1 MADPLETLELGVAV
15 WLGSS
20 VCVTE
25 IVLDDETL
33 LLSDLA
39 FVGDGEE
46 DTEDETL
53 ATVPEATGLTLP
65 LPHAV
70 LVFTVAVEI
79 WEGV

>member
-1 MADPLETLELGVAV
+1 MTDPLETLELGVAV

-39 FVGDGEE
+39 FVGEGEE

-53 ATVPEATGLTLP
+53 ATVSEATGLTLP
-65 LPHAV
+65 LPQAV
-70 LVFTVAVEI
+70 LVFTVVVEI